1 MDDALTELRRRDDV
15 NVLFILIDTLRA
27 DRLSAYG
34 YQRPTSPVMKALADS
49 GIRFATVRSQSSWTK
64 ASMASIW
71 TASYPART
79 GILRFQHAISD
90 EATMPAE
97 ILREAGFYTAA
108 IWRNGW
114 IAPNFGFGQGFN
126 VYFRPTANRTPE
138 RFQQRNPSAHPLLG
152 TDLDLTESAREFSRT
167 FGSQRFFLYLHY
179 MDVHQYVYNEESALF
194 GVRYPDAYDNA
205 IRWDDTNIGLV
216 AATLEEHDLLEK
228 TLIVIASDH
237 GEAFSEH
244 GREGHGKDLYREVTE
259 VPLILVLPDLIT
271 SGIVVKPMV
280 QNVDIWPTI
289 FDMLGLPPLEG
300 AQGRSLLPLIRGTV
314 AQSTGEETMLG
325 GRPAF
330 AHLDRTWGRED
341 VNARR
346 LVSVTSGRYRLFHPV
361 TPPGKDQLFDLG
373 TDPQEQADL
382 VQDQPQ
388 LVESL
393 REEIARYLQDSEAP
407 WGAPREV
414 EIDEMHLGQLRALGY
429 MAGGGRQ

>member
-1 MDDALTELRRRDDV
+1 
-15 NVLFILIDTLRA
+15 
-27 DRLSAYG
+27 
-34 YQRPTSPVMKALADS
+34 
-49 GIRFATVRSQSSWTK
+49 
-64 ASMASIW
+64 
-71 TASYPART
+71 
-79 GILRFQHAISD
+79 
-90 EATMPAE
+90 
-97 ILREAGFYTAA
+97 
-108 IWRNGW
+108 
-114 IAPNFGFGQGFN
+114 
-126 VYFRPTANRTPE
+126 
-138 RFQQRNPSAHPLLG
+138 
-152 TDLDLTESAREFSRT
+152 
-167 FGSQRFFLYLHY
+167 

-205 IRWDDTNIGLV
+205 IRWVDTNIGLV

-259 VPLILVLPDLIT
+259 VPLILVRPDLIT

-341 VNARR
+341 VNARP